1 MPADSEL
8 GRIREK
14 FWENYAQ
21 RHPIDG
27 VRSGWAASNTYHY
40 VDGARVEI
48 SLLFS
53 QSTVGIYIADREIPK
68 RVLRERSIP
77 QGGWLVPKE
86 ERVERANRAMQYL
99 HDQGAFAD
107 YPFIG
112 GAWRSELVET
122 HNPDN
127 WDAMADWLHANRHKC
142 QRALEGFSP

>member
-1 MPADSEL
+1 MPANSEL
-8 GRIREK
+8 GRLRGK
-14 FWENYAQ
+14 FWDHYDQ
-21 RHPIDG
+21 RHPMDD
-27 VRSGWAASNTYHY
+27 VRIGWAGSNTYHY

-48 SLLFS
+48 SLLLA

-68 RVLRERSIP
+68 RVLRERGIP
-77 QGGWLVPKE
+77 QVEWGVPKA

-107 YPFIG
+107 YPFVG
-112 GAWRSELVET
+112 GAWRSEPMDI